1 VSFVGEGVEKT
12 RSSPEH
18 AAMSRDGFTVFYRT
32 HLPSV
37 YGYLL
42 RLCAGDRAEAE
53 DLTQDVWIALV
64 DELRQGRVER
74 ADPRWLMSVA
84 RSRFIDGARRE
95 RLGRL
100 KLRLLSRDHDG
111 TADPTSDADPTT
123 SEVLDRL
130 AQLQPL
136 HRAVLVLRYVDD
148 LPVPQVASAIRRDL
162 TATNSLLAR
171 ARAALRQLDRGDTD
185 E

>member
-1 VSFVGEGVEKT
+1 
-12 RSSPEH
+12 
-18 AAMSRDGFTVFYRT
+18 MSRDEFTVFYRT

-84 RSRFIDGARRE
+84 RSRFIDRARRE
-95 RLGRL
+95 QLGRL
-100 KLRLLSRDHDG
+100 KLRLLQRAHDED
-111 TADPTSDADPTT
+111 ADPTTSDADPTT

-148 LPVPQVASAIRRDL
+148 LSVPQVASVIHRDL